1 MVAIFLSVLISVMC
15 TGYIAFIA
23 FIELKTLILNIM
35 STIQE
40 LSVKVDELQAALDAE
55 QSQVAAAIGSL
66 EAVVVDL
73 KEQLANAAS
82 PEAIAEVAAK
92 IDAVIVDLKGT
103 IADAPVDPV
112 DPVDPVEPP
121 VEG

>member
-1 MVAIFLSVLISVMC
+1 
-15 TGYIAFIA
+15 
-23 FIELKTLILNIM
+23 M